1 MKPSLDIPIDGMD
14 TFQLF
19 IAIISLAAV
28 FSIINRKL
36 LKLPDTIGV
45 MLLAILTAGG
55 FGLYSFVD
63 KETFMNACQLV
74 EQIDFKEIVF
84 DFLLGFLLFAG
95 AIHVNLTA
103 LLKERGPVII
113 YASFGVLIS
122 TLLIGTA
129 LYGIVTLLSLNIN
142 YLYCLVFGAL
152 ISPTDPVAV
161 LALLKK
167 AGAPKDLEIKI
178 VGESLFNDGVG
189 IVVFLS
195 IFSLATMMEE
205 FSMSHIGLEFLQEA
219 GGGLAMGALLGY
231 VGSRLIQNLR
241 KQPILAVHVS
251 LAIVMGGYSLSSL
264 LHVSGALAMV
274 MAGLM
279 VGNTLRKESACKEL
293 QVHMNVFWK
302 VIDEILNS
310 VLFVLIGVEIIALDF
325 NLNYLIVGLL
335 AIVIVLVSR
344 FISVVMAN
352 VFLRKEHRSDLMQM
366 YILTWAGLRG
376 GISIALALSLPE
388 GEIRDALLF
397 TTYVVVVFSIIV
409 QGLTIER
416 LILKLLK

>member
-1 MKPSLDIPIDGMD
+1 MN

-45 MLLAILTAGG
+45 MLLAIITALG
-55 FGLYSFVD
+55 FGAYSFVD
-63 KETFMNACQLV
+63 KDAFFNACMFV
-74 EQIDFKEIVF
+74 EQIDFKAIVF

-95 AIHVNLTA
+95 AIHVNLGS
-103 LLKERGPVII
+103 LIKERKPVIT
-113 YASFGVLIS
+113 YASFGVLAS
-122 TLLIGTA
+122 TFLIGTGVYA
-129 LYGIVTLLSLNIN
+129 IVMLLSLDIN
-142 YLYCLVFGAL
+142 YIYCLVFGAL

-189 IVVFLS
+189 IVIFLS
-195 IFSLATMMEE
+195 IVSLATMMEE
-205 FSMSHIGLEFLQEA
+205 FHLSHIGLEFLQEA
-219 GGGLAMGALLGY
+219 GGGLVMGAVLGY
-231 VGSRLIQNLR
+231 IGSKLIQNLR
-241 KQPILAVHVS
+241 KQPIIAVHVS

-264 LHVSGALAMV
+264 FHVSGALAMV
-274 MAGLM
+274 VAGLM
-279 VGNTLRKESACKEL
+279 VGNTLHKESACKEL

-310 VLFVLIGVEIIALDF
+310 VLFVLIGIEVIALDF
-325 NLNYLIVGLL
+325 NLNYLILGISS
-335 AIVIVLVSR
+335 IVIVLVAR
-344 FISVVMAN
+344 FISVFFAN
-352 VFLRKEHRSDLMQM
+352 FLLGKKHRSNLNQM

-376 GISIALALSLPE
+376 GISIALALSLPQ
-388 GEIRDALLF
+388 GEIRDTLLF
-397 TTYVVVVFSIIV
+397 ATYIVVVFSIIV
-409 QGLTIER
+409 QGLTIEK
-416 LILKLLK
+416 LIIKLLK